1 MKWFGNLIAWD
12 LRQIHRLQRFM
23 HDPKRRWLR
32 FEVGLEAE
40 GGYWLGLGGGLLVGG
55 LGNRLSWG
63 HHGWLDVAR

>member
-32 FEVGLEAE
+32 CEVGLEAE

-55 LGNRLSWG
+55 
-63 HHGWLDVAR
+63 